1 MKPLGT
7 EYENAKASTG
17 DFVRLPAGGYVARIT
32 AVENT
37 EGEKPFLTCTYDI
50 AEVMK
55 VTGTTVANIE
65 NGRNTSPIAIQL
77 YGIVLERYWA
87 YERGYVPA
95 YRKVGQ
101 NKYYEGV
108 MI

>member
-1 MKPLGT
+1 MKEGNVIQRRRGKLREKVFFNDWTPEKLRETRKNLGL
-7 EYENAKASTG
+7 S
-17 DFVRLPAGGYVARIT
+17 
-32 AVENT
+32 
-37 EGEKPFLTCTYDI
+37 TYDI
-50 AEVMK
+50 AEVMQ